1 VDLFRG
7 KRLHKYIM
15 NFISYFF
22 RTLILQEYF
31 DTIIKQKMS
40 DNITLVDDINDQC
53 NESKDKQINE

>member
-1 VDLFRG
+1 
-7 KRLHKYIM
+7 M